1 MRHGSKAG
9 EVLTEKCITVMG
21 YAVLHLEKAK
31 GADGAMS
38 THIERTVHPKNAD
51 RMRTHLN
58 RELVRFPEGVKNRTQ
73 AIAHRIETAGIKRK
87 VGTNQVKAIRV
98 LLTGSN
104 KDMKQMEADGR
115 LDGWCNDNLKWLW
128 ETYGEQNLVSA
139 VLHMDEKTPHIHATI
154 VPIVTGERR
163 KAKQDEQ
170 NGKKKYR
177 KKSPQDVRL
186 CADDVMA
193 RHKLKHYQDTYAQA
207 MSKYGLQ
214 RGIDGSL
221 AKHISTMQYYKG
233 LVEQQDSLQENIE
246 TLLGLEEEA
255 QKKLKKLKGEINVQ
269 KMKGAAVNATTAIA
283 DGVSSLLGGSKVKR
297 LEAENENL
305 KRDTANLQRQVQAE
319 QREQKNMEH
328 RHNSEIIR
336 IDQSYQQKIKEY
348 DNRLKQIDTYFPI
361 VTELLPIA
369 EQCREVGFTEELTR
383 QIVSLQ
389 PVGFK
394 GRLYSKEHKEKFR
407 TEHSTAS
414 VERNPQEKG
423 KFQLCIDGM
432 PILEWFRMKFQE
444 LKEKLSVSNTSKEEN
459 KPKRGL
465 RL

>member
-1 MRHGSKAG
+1 
-9 EVLTEKCITVMG
+9 MG

-31 GADGAMS
+31 GTDSRMS
-38 THIERTVHPKNAD
+38 AHIERTVHPKNAD
-51 RMRTHLN
+51 RTRTHLN
-58 RELVRFPEGVKNRTQ
+58 RELVQFPEGVRNRTQ
-73 AIAHRIETAGIKRK
+73 AIAHRVETAGIRRK
-87 VGTNQVKAIRV
+87 VGTNQVRAIRV

-104 KDMKQMEADGR
+104 RDMKQIEADGR
-115 LDGWCNDNLKWLW
+115 LDDWCNDSLQWLR

-139 VLHMDEKTPHIHATI
+139 VLHMDEKTPHIHATVI
-154 VPIVTGERR
+154 PIVTGERR
-163 KAKQDEQ
+163 KAGQEEQ

-177 KKSPQDVRL
+177 KKNPQDVRL

-193 RHKLKHYQDTYAQA
+193 RHRLKHYQDTYAQA
-207 MSKYGLQ
+207 MNKYGLQ
-214 RGIDGSL
+214 RGVDGSL
-221 AKHISTMQYYKG
+221 ARHISTMQYYKQ

-246 TLLGLEEEA
+246 NLLGLEEEA
-255 QKKLKKLKGEINVQ
+255 MKKLKQVKGEINVQ

>member
-1 MRHGSKAG
+1 M
-9 EVLTEKCITVMG
+9 
-21 YAVLHLEKAK
+21 HLEKAK

-58 RELVRFPEGVKNRTQ
+58 RELVQFPEGVKNRTQ
-73 AIAHRIETAGIKRK
+73 AIAHRIETAGIRRK
-87 VGTNQVKAIRV
+87 VGTNQVRAIRV

-104 KDMKQMEADGR
+104 KDMKQMEADGQ
-115 LDGWCNDNLKWLW
+115 LDEWCNDSLQWLR
-128 ETYGEQNLVSA
+128 ETYGERNLVSA

-163 KAKQDEQ
+163 KAKKEEQ

-177 KKSPQDVRL
+177 KKSTQDVRL

-207 MSKYGLQ
+207 MGKYGLQ

-221 AKHISTMQYYKG
+221 AKHISTMQYYKE

-255 QKKLKKLKGEINVQ
+255 QKRLKQVKGEINVQ

>member
-1 MRHGSKAG
+1 
-9 EVLTEKCITVMG
+9 MG

-31 GADGAMS
+31 GTNSRMS
-38 THIERTVHPKNAD
+38 AHIERTVHPKNAD
-51 RMRTHLN
+51 RTRTHLN
-58 RELVRFPEGVKNRTQ
+58 RELVQFPEGVRNRTQ
-73 AIAHRIETAGIKRK
+73 AIAHRIETAGIRRK

-104 KDMKQMEADGR
+104 KDMKQMEVDGQ
-115 LDGWCNDNLKWLW
+115 LDGWCNDSLQWLR
-128 ETYGEQNLVSA
+128 ETYGERNLVSA

-163 KAKQDEQ
+163 KAKKEEQ

-177 KKSPQDVRL
+177 KKSTQDVRL

-207 MSKYGLQ
+207 MGKYGLQ

-221 AKHISTMQYYKG
+221 AKHISTMQYYKE

-255 QKKLKKLKGEINVQ
+255 QKKLKKVKGEINTQ
-269 KMKGAAVNATTAIA
+269 KMKNAAVNATTAIA
-283 DGVSSLLGGSKVKR
+283 DRVSSLLGGSKVRR
-297 LEAENENL
+297 LETENESL
-305 KRDTANLQRQVQAE
+305 RQGIVKLQKQVQAE
-319 QREQKNMEH
+319 QREQKNMEN
-328 RHNSEIIR
+328 RHNSEIVR
-336 IDQSYQQKIKEY
+336 IDRNYQQKIAGY

-383 QIVSLQ
+383 RIVSLQ

-407 TEHSTAS
+407 TEHSTATI
-414 VERNPQEKG
+414 ERNPQEKG
-423 KFQLCIDGM
+423 KFRLCIDGM
-432 PILEWFRMKFQE
+432 PILEWFKMKFKE
-444 LKEKLSVSNTSKEEN
+444 LKEKLGVSHTQKEEYTRQ
-459 KPKRGL
+459 RGV

>member
-1 MRHGSKAG
+1 
-9 EVLTEKCITVMG
+9 MG

-31 GADGAMS
+31 GADSAMS

-58 RELVRFPEGVKNRTQ
+58 RELVQFPEGVKNRTQ
-73 AIAHRIETAGIKRK
+73 AIAHRIETAGIRRK

-193 RHKLKHYQDTYAQA
+193 RHKLKHCQDTYAQA

-432 PILEWFRMKFQE
+432 PILEWFRIKFQE